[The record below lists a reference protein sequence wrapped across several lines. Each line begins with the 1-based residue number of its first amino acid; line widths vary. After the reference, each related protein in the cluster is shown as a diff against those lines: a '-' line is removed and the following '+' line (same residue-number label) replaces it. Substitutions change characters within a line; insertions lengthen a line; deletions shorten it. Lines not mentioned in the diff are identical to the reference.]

1 MPAYDIVKQ
10 AYDAREEFHPSGD
23 IMFMDRF
30 APWKGY
36 VFDIEEE
43 LGLQGKLK
51 FMISQDQRQMWR
63 TQTMTKTQGTFDMR
77 VPLCEAWRGL
87 RQQELQEA
95 SGFADAEFVHRAGF
109 TGGAWSKE
117 SAINMCLKSIEEY
130 NNKQEAA
137 AQ

>member
-1 MPAYDIVKQ
+1 
-10 AYDAREEFHPSGD
+10 
-23 IMFMDRF
+23 
-30 APWKGY
+30 
-36 VFDIEEE
+36 
-43 LGLQGKLK
+43 
-51 FMISQDQRQMWR
+51 
-63 TQTMTKTQGTFDMR
+63 MR